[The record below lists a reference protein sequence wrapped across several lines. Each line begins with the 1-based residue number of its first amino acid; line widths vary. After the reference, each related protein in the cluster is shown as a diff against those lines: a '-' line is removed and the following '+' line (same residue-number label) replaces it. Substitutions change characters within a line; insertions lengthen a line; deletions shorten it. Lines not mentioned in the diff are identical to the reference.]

1 MFLFIAQQ
9 QAGAGQTK
17 ITSSMWRNTV
27 DYGEWGFA
35 PCRVKQLRSVSNL
48 DPQSKQNLINKQ
60 QTTSMQSNQTQP
72 PPKKTHN
79 SQTYPHLQ
87 GTKWTLKETLPYP
100 TSPAPSSPWASSHTV
115 DASEIRRSPVEVGS
129 LSHYL
134 QGSIYPRWCRI
145 SSINSIIQIFSSRL
159 KSLAQPTVYTF
170 STH

>member
-27 DYGEWGFA
+27 AYGEWGFA

-87 GTKWTLKETLPYP
+87 GTKWTLKETLPYQRHQHLLRP
-100 TSPAPSSPWASSHTV
+100 EHQVIRLMLQKSGDHQLRLVVYPIIYKVLFIQGGAGFLPSTV
-115 DASEIRRSPVEVGS
+115 S
-129 LSHYL
+129 Y
-134 QGSIYPRWCRI
+134 RI
-145 SSINSIIQIFSSRL
+145 FHQD
-159 KSLAQPTVYTF
+159 
-170 STH
+170 